1 MNILD
6 GLNKEQKEAVE
17 HIEGPCLVLAGAG
30 SGKTKVLT
38 MRIANLIQHGIY
50 SGNILAIT
58 FTNKAAKE
66 MRERI
71 SNVVDDNYAF
81 VGTFHSFGLKI
92 IRENYE
98 ALGLSKNFTIIDS
111 DDVTSIIKKIL
122 KDLDYDPKQY
132 SPGFI
137 RNKISFIKNEML
149 SDAEV
154 DKFLNSPPEQ
164 VAAKVYFE
172 YERVLRRNNAVDF
185 DDLLK
190 MPVELFLHNEEVL
203 DHYQEK
209 YQYILIDEY
218 QDTNE
223 VQYKMVKKLA
233 EKYRNLFVVGDINQ
247 CIHEDSLLNTKNGIK
262 KIKNITTDDEILSG
276 VGNGLADYQ
285 KITHISKRR
294 YNDKIITII
303 TSTGK
308 KLSLTP
314 EHVCFYKLP
323 LEEGKYYVYL
333 MYRKNMG
340 YRIGQTISI
349 RSTGTNQLQ
358 NGLKIHLLQEHG
370 DKIWVLKV
378 CDNASDASYYE
389 ELFSSAYGIPK
400 TCFHANGR
408 RISLN
413 QEQLNSIFSKID
425 TSTRAAILMN
435 DHGLSADYPFY
446 KAQGTTRKNKKRQL
460 ININYLAGSKQKIRN
475 YNYQRIAFNT
485 TDDELKLTLSNA
497 GFNVRKG
504 KNNDFRIETERTT
517 GEEAE
522 KFAEKI
528 LMFTPDTEINYQIS
542 LDKGKKYHFINAGS
556 LREGMIIPVLE
567 NGIIIEDRIIK
578 IICEYKNCEVYD
590 LTIPTTRNIIADN
603 ICVHNCIYGFRW
615 SNYRNI
621 LNFEKDYPEA
631 KSITLNQNYR
641 STNTILNAAN
651 SVIKNNT
658 ESKEVNLFSELGDGV
673 KVKYMRSYDE
683 KHEVTLIME
692 EIKKL
697 LNSGYHYQDIAILY
711 RTNAQSRT
719 LEEGMLKANYPYKV
733 VGSYYFYKRKEI
745 KDLLSYLR
753 LISNHADDVSL
764 TRVINVPKR
773 GIGSKS
779 IEDLETLARE
789 QNTSM
794 FEVLSKPKELEFKN
808 LILELT
814 EASKDIDLT
823 ELIDLVLEKSGMKAE
838 MEKDKTLE
846 SELRLENLM
855 EFKSI
860 TENYQ
865 HETGT
870 VNLEDFLEDISLVAD
885 VSEHNDND
893 EAITLMTMHSAKGL
907 EFKVVFLAGM
917 EENIMPHS
925 MSLQDKDGI
934 EEERRLC
941 YVAITRAKE
950 RLYITNAKR
959 RMLFGNTNMNP
970 PSRFIGEIEPSLI
983 DKEDLGIKEA
993 GSFDK
998 EKYYNKE
1005 ATDYQHGEVVYHMSF
1020 GRGVVV
1026 DCDDRFVTV
1035 AFDKRFGIKKF
1046 LSNYQG
1052 LKRSGK

>member
-6 GLNKEQKEAVE
+6 GLNKEQIKAVE
-17 HIEGPCLVLAGAG
+17 HIDGPCLVLAGAG

-38 MRIANLIQHGIY
+38 MRVANLIMHGIY

-66 MRERI
+66 MRDRI
-71 SNVVDDNYAF
+71 SNVVEDNYAF
-81 VGTFHSFGLKI
+81 VGTFHSFGLRV

-98 ALGLSKNFTIIDS
+98 KLGLSKNFTIIDS
-111 DDVTSIIKKIL
+111 DDVNSIIKKIL
-122 KDLDYDPKQY
+122 KDMDYDPKQY

-149 SDAEV
+149 SDSEAE
-154 DKFLNSPPEQ
+154 KYLNSPPEQ
-164 VAAKVYFE
+164 VAVKVYFE
-172 YERVLRRNNAVDF
+172 YQKVLKRNNAVDF

-190 MPVELFLHNEEVL
+190 LPAELFLRDEEVL
-203 DHYQEK
+203 DYYQEK
-209 YQYILIDEY
+209 YRYILIDEY

-223 VQYKMVKKLA
+223 VQYKWIKKLA
-233 EKYRNLFVVGDINQ
+233 EKYRNIFVVGDPSQ
-247 CIHEDSLLNTKNGIK
+247 S
-262 KIKNITTDDEILSG
+262 
-276 VGNGLADYQ
+276 
-285 KITHISKRR
+285 
-294 YNDKIITII
+294 
-303 TSTGK
+303 
-308 KLSLTP
+308 
-314 EHVCFYKLP
+314 
-323 LEEGKYYVYL
+323 
-333 MYRKNMG
+333 
-340 YRIGQTISI
+340 
-349 RSTGTNQLQ
+349 
-358 NGLKIHLLQEHG
+358 
-370 DKIWVLKV
+370 
-378 CDNASDASYYE
+378 
-389 ELFSSAYGIPK
+389 
-400 TCFHANGR
+400 
-408 RISLN
+408 
-413 QEQLNSIFSKID
+413 
-425 TSTRAAILMN
+425 
-435 DHGLSADYPFY
+435 
-446 KAQGTTRKNKKRQL
+446 
-460 ININYLAGSKQKIRN
+460 
-475 YNYQRIAFNT
+475 
-485 TDDELKLTLSNA
+485 
-497 GFNVRKG
+497 
-504 KNNDFRIETERTT
+504 
-517 GEEAE
+517 
-522 KFAEKI
+522 
-528 LMFTPDTEINYQIS
+528 
-542 LDKGKKYHFINAGS
+542 
-556 LREGMIIPVLE
+556 
-567 NGIIIEDRIIK
+567 
-578 IICEYKNCEVYD
+578 
-590 LTIPTTRNIIADN
+590 
-603 ICVHNCIYGFRW
+603 IYGFRW

-631 KSITLNQNYR
+631 VSITLNQNYR

-651 SVIKNNT
+651 SVIKNNVT
-658 ESKEVNLFSELGDGV
+658 SKDVNLFSELGDGV

-697 LNSGYHYQDIAILY
+697 LSSGYSYQDIAILY
-711 RTNAQSRT
+711 RTNAQSRA
-719 LEEGMLKANYPYKV
+719 LEEGMLKMNYPYKV

-745 KDLLSYLR
+745 KDLISYLR

-773 GIGSKS
+773 GIGAKS
-779 IEDLETLARE
+779 IEDLAKEAAE
-789 QNTSM
+789 KNTSM
-794 FEVLSKPKELEFKN
+794 FEALSKPKEIEFKN

-814 EASKDIDLT
+814 MKSKDIDLT
-823 ELIDLVLEKSGMKAE
+823 QLIDLVLDKTGIKAE

-846 SELRLENLM
+846 AELRLENLM

-865 HETGT
+865 KETGT

-885 VSEHNDND
+885 MSEHNDND

-970 PSRFIGEIEPSLI
+970 PSRFIGEIDPSLI
-983 DKEDLGIKEA
+983 DKEDLGVREEVAYNK
-993 GSFDK
+993 D
-998 EKYYNKE
+998 KYYSEEGINYK
-1005 ATDYQHGEVVYHMSF
+1005 HGEVVYHLSF
-1020 GRGVVV
+1020 GKGVVV

-1052 LKRSGK
+1052 LKRSEK